1 MIKILTFKD
10 FLEGFEVLK
19 TRFEFRTDV
28 FYTQL
33 VYNTLRT
40 RISLETFNKALSNL
54 IKQNK
59 EDWQQ
64 RYNCKYRLD
73 LADWIIAF
81 ISENFSK
88 QSYDELKIIKD
99 QLKLFEKHETAD
111 LSSSTQ
117 VLFKKKI

>member
-40 RISLETFNKALSNL
+40 NISLETFNKALSNL

-73 LADWIIAF
+73 LADLIIAF

-99 QLKLFEKHETAD
+99 QLKLFEKHERAD

>member
-40 RISLETFNKALSNL
+40 NISLETFNKALSNL

-73 LADWIIAF
+73 LSDWIIAF

-99 QLKLFEKHETAD
+99 QLKLFEKHERAD

>member
-10 FLEGFEVLK
+10 FLEGFEVLT

-33 VYNTLRT
+33 VYNTLRP

-88 QSYDELKIIKD
+88 KLKISN
-99 QLKLFEKHETAD
+99 LKLRHTYFHGNRFIK
-111 LSSSTQ
+111 
-117 VLFKKKI
+117 

>member
-19 TRFEFRTDV
+19 THFEFTTDA
-28 FYTQL
+28 FYAEL

-40 RISLETFNKALSNL
+40 KISLETFNKRLSNL

-59 EDWQQ
+59 KDWQQ
-64 RYNCKYRLD
+64 HYNYKNRLD

-88 QSYDELKIIKD
+88 QNYDELKIIKD
-99 QLKLFEKHETAD
+99 QLKLFEKHERAD